1 MLVLTR
7 RVGESIVIGGDIEVT
22 VLDIK
27 GESIRIGVEAPRET
41 SIQRAEILAAVGEE
55 NAAAA
60 AASVSEDAI
69 ADAVLRSR
77 RSRTD

>member
-27 GESIRIGVEAPRET
+27 GESIRIGVKAPRET

-77 RSRTD
+77 RSRTG